1 MYIPLLYLII
11 ICFLGAVV
19 IKANKHKA
27 EWLLLLIIL
36 SYVKTCIMYLFEAT
50 TVFTVFTIGGTQ
62 VHLDDIVL
70 IVALMYCIGSVFHP
84 VRLGKYFGASLLL
97 LIPVVISLV
106 RGILNGTVGS
116 EVFLSDTRKYVLFIA
131 AFLAFFF
138 LTRQEKTL
146 NRLWKYEH
154 YIDVLMN
161 IVCIYV
167 LIVWSLDLLLGM
179 NSLPGQ
185 QNGLLSDG
193 GSTFRIINPPQ
204 VLMIAFYTLYRI
216 YKELEEKK
224 EISLRTMLLIG
235 IVVLMQWRTVVAAFG
250 VGLVITLCVSLKRN
264 GLSKKVLA
272 ELFVIIIAILVI
284 SSQGSSETGVVG
296 MVTNLFESF
305 SNVGKDTG
313 TFATRTEVWTMI
325 LGSLNGVNMIF
336 GRPFGQDLA
345 LTWKASAH
353 SGYIDYI
360 AKMGYFGL
368 GLLIVFLIF
377 MLIRTIKTKNYTSM
391 IILCS
396 MAVYWY
402 GYGFTVEQGA
412 LLGFIVAFQE
422 VIDKQK
428 AVGEEYDEYNNIY
441 I

>member
-1 MYIPLLYLII
+1 MYIPLLYLIT
-11 ICFLGAVV
+11 ICFLGAAV

-50 TVFTVFTIGGTQ
+50 TVFTIFTIGGTQ

-70 IVALMYCIGSVFHP
+70 IVVLMYCIGNVFHP

-106 RGILNGTVGS
+106 RGILNRTVGS

-138 LTRQEKTL
+138 LTRQEKAL

-167 LIVWSLDLLLGM
+167 LIIWSLDLLLGM

-185 QNGLLSDG
+185 QGGLLSDG

-216 YKELEEKK
+216 YKELKEKK
-224 EISLRTMLLIG
+224 EISLRTMLFIG

-250 VGLVITLCVSLKRN
+250 IGLIITLCVSLKRN
-264 GLSKKVLA
+264 GLSRKLLA
-272 ELFVIIIAILVI
+272 ELFVIVVAILVI
-284 SSQGSSETGVVG
+284 SSRSSAKTGLVA
-296 MVTNLFESF
+296 MITNLFESF
-305 SNVGKDTG
+305 SNIGKDTG

-325 LGSLNGVNMIF
+325 LGSLNGINVIF
-336 GRPFGQDLA
+336 GRPFGQSLA
-345 LTWKASAH
+345 ISWTNSAH
-353 SGYIDYI
+353 SGYVDYI
-360 AKMGYFGL
+360 AKMGYL
-368 GLLIVFLIF
+368 GLALLIAFIVF
-377 MLIRTIKTKNYTSM
+377 MLIRTVKTKNYMSM
-391 IILCS
+391 ILLCS

-428 AVGEEYDEYNNIY
+428 ADGEENDEYNNIY